1 VAEKLGMT
9 LVELRE
15 RMTPEE
21 LWLWSTFYQ
30 LRRQEEQASI
40 DKAKRRR

>member
-1 VAEKLGMT
+1 MT

-15 RMTPEE
+15 RMLPEE

-30 LRRQEEQASI
+30 LRQQEEKASI
-40 DKAKRRR
+40 DKARRRR